1 MPGRR
6 AEVTSK
12 GKRRQTECHQTP
24 KVPKRPKPK
33 PDRDPILTKKKNNG
47 YKSKPATPNGWRQM
61 DERSPSCS
69 TDTKTRQGGAT
80 EAHNGPQIAKR
91 RQTIPKETKRRHGL
105 AMGRHGGPW
114 RAMECQ
120 RSAEGHKEAP
130 PQTVGAPWPLGA
142 TPRARTRDPQHTHT
156 TIHPQRQ
163 EHITDRSAQG
173 NACQCRNGQ
182 TANHESAA
190 GSPKSGHRMA
200 TANHVLPDYG
210 HDLPPIERRYV
221 FRFNS
226 YVLDY
231 RRKNQ
236 HHRSGFQNV
245 AQPGQLGGRQLS
257 TIGFSITWCC

>member
-1 MPGRR
+1 MPPD
-6 AEVTSK
+6 TKSSK
-12 GKRRQTECHQTP
+12 TAQTEAGSRSNSGKKTP
-24 KVPKRPKPK
+24 MDTKASRPP
-33 PDRDPILTKKKNNG
+33 
-47 YKSKPATPNGWRQM
+47 PNGWRQM

-114 RAMECQ
+114 RAMGCQ

-221 FRFNS
+221 FRFNN

-236 HHRSGFQNV
+236 HHRSGFQNF
-245 AQPGQLGGRQLS
+245 AQTGQLGGRQLS
-257 TIGFSITWCC
+257 KYREY

>member
-1 MPGRR
+1 MDAPNDFQPKPGEANKTKRCTHNSITYTEAR
-6 AEVTSK
+6 QAGAQKSQVK
-12 GKRRQTECHQTP
+12 AKGGKRNATRHQKFQNGP
-24 KVPKRPKPK
+24 NRS
-33 PDRDPILTKKKNNG
+33 RIEIQLGQKNTNG

-156 TIHPQRQ
+156 HNNPPTEARTHHKPERAGQCLPMPQW
-163 EHITDRSAQG
+163 
-173 NACQCRNGQ
+173 
-182 TANHESAA
+182 ANRKPRVGRRLAKKW
-190 GSPKSGHRMA
+190 PQDGHRKPRLA
-200 TANHVLPDYG
+200 RLWP
-210 HDLPPIERRYV
+210 
-221 FRFNS
+221 
-226 YVLDY
+226 
-231 RRKNQ
+231 
-236 HHRSGFQNV
+236 
-245 AQPGQLGGRQLS
+245 
-257 TIGFSITWCC
+257 